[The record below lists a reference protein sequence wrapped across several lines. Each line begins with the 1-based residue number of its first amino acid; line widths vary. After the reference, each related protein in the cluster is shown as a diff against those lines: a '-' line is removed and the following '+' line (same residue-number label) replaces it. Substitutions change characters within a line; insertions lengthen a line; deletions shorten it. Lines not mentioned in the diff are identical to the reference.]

1 MKMNKKVP
9 LMPSLHCDEKKC
21 PFIMDKNGYPKKCS
35 SDCMAWTIV
44 TKGESRE
51 DHSGGGEMIRKLSL
65 DYGVEATR
73 KGPGG
78 SMGHW
83 DIPELG
89 YCKRLWPNLD
99 VVTSSDY
106 MRKSYE

>member
-1 MKMNKKVP
+1 MNKKVP
-9 LMPSLHCDEKKC
+9 LMPSEKCSTTKC
-21 PFIMDKNGYPKKCS
+21 PFHINNHGNMVNCR
-35 SDCMAWTIV
+35 SDCQAWSIV

-99 VVTSSDY
+99 VVQAFDY
-106 MRKSYE
+106 MRDKYYE